1 VWLVPDLRYFEDFR
15 AGQVFDTPDRPVSGE
30 EVVAFAQAF
39 DPQYFHTDP
48 ASAAGSVF
56 GGHVAS
62 GWHTAA
68 LTMRLWV
75 DHGPPVAGGIIG
87 LGADELRWGP
97 LHPGDRIRVVGE
109 VLDTRAS
116 RSGAP
121 RGVVRIRLRTLNQDG
136 AEVQHMIASIL
147 VPTRST

>member
-1 VWLVPDLRYFEDFR
+1 MWLVPDLHYLDDFR
-15 AGQVFDTPDRPVSGE
+15 AGQVFDTPARPVSSE
-30 EVVAFAQAF
+30 EIVAFAQAF
-39 DPQYFHTDP
+39 DPQSFHTDP

-75 DHGPPVAGGIIG
+75 DHGPPVAGGIVG

-97 LHPGDRIRVVGE
+97 LRPGDRVRVVGE
-109 VLDTRAS
+109 VLSARAS
-116 RSGAP
+116 QSGAP
-121 RGVVRIRLRTLNQDG
+121 RGVVRIRLRTLNQDDD
-136 AEVQHMIASIL
+136 EVQHMVASIL
-147 VPTRST
+147 VPSRSA